1 MGKPPKPPHSP
12 DQQPRKPQAAKPPSA
27 PLQEEPVRKAGT
39 ISAESA
45 RQLFDFVQNA
55 TDMLYI
61 HDLAGD
67 FTWVNPAACR
77 IMGYNYDEAIKLNMV
92 DVVAPEDWPL
102 AREMAAR
109 KLQGELVSSQ
119 YEITLLAKDGRRIAT
134 EVSTQLAVEN
144 GMPFIQG
151 IARDISDRK
160 KAEEDALI
168 QRAYLEELFEHAP
181 EAIVILDVNDYVQ
194 RVNREFRT
202 MFGYTVEE
210 TVGKP
215 IRDLIVPSDFA
226 DESRFFSETT
236 SRGGMVNRET
246 TRRRKDGSLI
256 DVSVLGTPIRF
267 GNNQL
272 GVYAI
277 YRDITARKQA
287 EEAVRLNEQHY
298 RTIIEDATDIIS
310 ILDGNGS
317 VRFISPSITRLL
329 GYGTEELIGRSGF
342 SIIHP
347 DDVGRAQADFVQIW
361 TGADRDAMEIRLRHK
376 DGHYIF
382 FELAANRP
390 KDDRM
395 SGQMVV
401 IVRDITERLNAQRA
415 LRESEAQ
422 YRLLFERN
430 LAGVFRST
438 LDGRFID
445 CNDSFARMYG
455 YNTREEVLGR
465 SASEFYPSPGDR
477 DAFIARLRKTGVLLD
492 YESHGRKRDGS
503 DVWVLE
509 NITLV
514 RGEKG
519 EPDLLQG
526 SMVEITARKRAEQ
539 VLVKS
544 DEQLRKHNKT
554 LVDLSKRKSIT
565 LGDLHAAVK
574 DITEAAASTLDVTR
588 ASVWFYDRPRSLVR
602 CADVYDRRTGVHSE
616 NTELP
621 SASDS
626 PYVRALEESR
636 TISAFDVANDPRT
649 AEFLYDYLRPN
660 GVTATLDSPVRIAGD
675 LVGVITHE
683 QCGGTRHWSVEEENF
698 AASMAD
704 LVALA
709 VEASER
715 QQNLRALAES
725 EAIFRA
731 VAETA
736 ASAIYIHDGKRFLY
750 VNRASEIISGYSRE
764 ELLSMD
770 PFDLV
775 HPDSREALQQRTTQR
790 MQGAPLTSSIECKIL
805 SKQGKSL
812 WVELSATSIQFEG
825 VQAVLATLFDIT
837 ERKQAEKLQSA
848 LYRIAEESSRAKNLD
863 DLYPVLHGI
872 VSELMY
878 AKNFYIALYDPANQT
893 VRFPYFV
900 DEAEEPPV
908 GDMPVGKGLT
918 EYVLR
923 TGKPL
928 LFSPEAPDSRKELG
942 VFQPIG
948 PASVD
953 WLGVPLKKEG
963 VAFGVLTVQSY
974 TEKVRFTQAEV
985 EILTFVSQQVANALE
1000 RKRAED
1006 ALRESEMRNRSLVQS
1021 AVYGIYRSSVE
1032 DRFLDVNP
1040 ALVSMLGYD
1049 TREEVLQLNLA
1060 RDVYVEA
1067 EERARLVQQYQRVEQ
1082 ISGVE
1087 VRWKRRDQK
1096 PIIVRLSGRAI
1107 MDQQGKTVFFELIAE
1122 DVTERRALEEQLRQ
1136 SQKMEAVGR
1145 LAGGVAHDF
1154 NNLLTVIRGYSEL
1167 MLSQLAPGQPLQA
1180 EIEEVRKA
1188 ADRAALLTQQLLAF
1202 SRKQVLAPKI
1212 LDLNAI
1218 VTNMDRL
1225 LRRLLGED
1233 VKLVTKLDNGLGRTK
1248 ADPGQIEQVIMN
1260 LAVNARDAMPEGG
1273 TVSVET
1279 ANVVLDEFLSRDFAV
1294 TPGPYVM
1301 ICFSDTGHGMNAETR
1316 ARAFEPFFTTKE
1328 QGKGTGLGL
1337 STVYGI
1343 VKQSG
1348 GYIWVYSEPDLGTTF
1363 KVYLPMAQEKAEVR
1377 TSDVSPAATRRGS
1390 ETILLVEDE
1399 DGVRTLIKQL
1409 LQRQGYVVIETR
1421 HGIEAMQECER
1432 NQSTIHLLLTD
1443 VVLTHMNGRELAQRL
1458 LPMRPEMK
1466 VLFMSGYS
1474 EEAIAQH
1481 GVLNPGTEFLQ
1492 KPFTTEALI
1501 RKVREMLDA
1510 PQALAAGK

>member
-1 MGKPPKPPHSP
+1 MGKPPKPTHPR
-12 DQQPRKPQAAKPPSA
+12 DQEPRQPQAAATGGARMPESPARKPGS
-27 PLQEEPVRKAGT
+27 

-55 TDMLYI
+55 TDMLYTQ
-61 HDLAGD
+61 DLTGD
-67 FTWVNPAACR
+67 FSWVNPAACR
-77 IMGYNYDEAIKLNMV
+77 ILGYSYQEAIKLNMV
-92 DVVAPEDWPL
+92 DVVAPEEWDL
-102 AREMAAR
+102 AREKAAR

-119 YEITLLAKDGRRIAT
+119 YEITLIAKDGRRIPA

-144 GMPFIQG
+144 GVPFIQG

-160 KAEEDALI
+160 KAEADALI
-168 QRAYLEELFEHAP
+168 QRAYLEELFDHAP
-181 EAIVILDVNDYVQ
+181 EAIVILDVNDRVQ
-194 RVNREFRT
+194 RVNREFTT
-202 MFGYTVEE
+202 MFGYSAEE
-210 TVGKP
+210 AVGKP
-215 IRDLIVPSDFA
+215 VRDLIVPPDFS
-226 DESRFFSETT
+226 DESHFFSETT
-236 SRGGMVNRET
+236 SHGGMVNRET

-256 DVSVLGTPIRF
+256 DVSVLGTPIRV
-267 GNNQL
+267 GKNQL

-277 YRDITARKQA
+277 YRDISARKQA
-287 EEAVRLNEQHY
+287 EEAVRRSEQHY
-298 RTIIEDATDIIS
+298 RRVIEDATDIIS

-317 VRFISPSITRLL
+317 VRFISPSVTRLL
-329 GYGTEELIGRSGF
+329 GHETEDLIGRPGF
-342 SIIHP
+342 SMIHP
-347 DDVGRAQADFVQIW
+347 DDVGRAQADFAQVW
-361 TGADRDAMEIRLRHK
+361 AGAERDAMEIRLRHK
-376 DGHYIF
+376 EGHYIY
-382 FELAANRP
+382 FEAAANRP

-401 IVRDITERLNAQRA
+401 ILRDITERLNAQRA
-415 LRESEAQ
+415 LRDSEAQ

-445 CNDSFARMYG
+445 CNESFARMYG
-455 YNTREEVLGR
+455 YSSREEVLGR
-465 SASEFYPSPGDR
+465 PASEFYPSTGDR
-477 DAFIARLRKTGVLLD
+477 AAFIERLRKAGVLLD
-492 YESHGRKRDGS
+492 YESHGRRKDGS
-503 DVWVLE
+503 DIWVLE
-509 NITLV
+509 NVTLV
-514 RGEKG
+514 RGENG
-519 EPDLLQG
+519 RPDLLQG
-526 SMVEITARKRAEQ
+526 TMVDITSRKRTEQ
-539 VLVKS
+539 V
-544 DEQLRKHNKT
+544 
-554 LVDLSKRKSIT
+554 
-565 LGDLHAAVK
+565 
-574 DITEAAASTLDVTR
+574 
-588 ASVWFYDRPRSLVR
+588 
-602 CADVYDRRTGVHSE
+602 
-616 NTELP
+616 
-621 SASDS
+621 
-626 PYVRALEESR
+626 
-636 TISAFDVANDPRT
+636 
-649 AEFLYDYLRPN
+649 
-660 GVTATLDSPVRIAGD
+660 
-675 LVGVITHE
+675 
-683 QCGGTRHWSVEEENF
+683 
-698 AASMAD
+698 
-704 LVALA
+704 
-709 VEASER
+709 
-715 QQNLRALAES
+715 LAES
-725 EAIFRA
+725 ETKFRA

-750 VNRASEIISGYSRE
+750 VNQASEIISGYSRE
-764 ELLSMD
+764 ELLRMD

-775 HPDSREALQQRTTQR
+775 HPDSREELRQRTLER
-790 MQGAPLTSSIECKIL
+790 MHGASVNPSLECKIVN
-805 SKQGKSL
+805 KQGKSL

-825 VQAVLATLFDIT
+825 GAAVLATLFDIT

-928 LFSPEAPDSRKELG
+928 LFSPEAPDSRNQLG

-974 TEKVRFTQAEV
+974 SEKVRFTQAEV
-985 EILTFVSQQVANALE
+985 EILNFVSQQVANALE

-1040 ALVSMLGYD
+1040 ALVAMLGYE
-1049 TREEVLQLNLA
+1049 TREEVLQLSLA
-1060 RDVYVEA
+1060 RDVYVDP
-1067 EERARLVQQYQRVEQ
+1067 EERARLVHQYQRSEQ

-1087 VRWKRRDQK
+1087 VRWKRRDSK

-1107 MDQQGKTVFFELIAE
+1107 MDQQGKTVFFEMIAE

-1167 MLSQLAPGQPLQA
+1167 MLSQLDPGQPLQA
-1180 EIEEVRKA
+1180 EVEEVRKA

-1212 LDLNAI
+1212 LDLNAV

-1225 LRRLLGED
+1225 MRRLLGED
-1233 VKLVTKLDNGLGRTK
+1233 VKLVTKLESNLGRTK

-1273 TVSVET
+1273 TVSIET
-1279 ANVVLDEFLSRDFAV
+1279 SNVVLDEFLSRDFAV
-1294 TPGPYVM
+1294 TPGPYIM
-1301 ICFSDTGHGMNAETR
+1301 LGFSDTGHGMNAETR

-1348 GYIWVYSEPDLGTTF
+1348 GYIWVYSEPGIGTTF
-1363 KVYLPMAQEKAEVR
+1363 KVYLPMAEEKAEVGQA
-1377 TSDVSPAATRRGS
+1377 DASPAAMRRGS

-1421 HGIEAMQECER
+1421 HGGEAMVECER
-1432 NQSTIHLLLTD
+1432 HPSPIHLLLTD
-1443 VVLTHMNGRELAQRL
+1443 VVLTQMNGRELVQKL
-1458 LPMRPEMK
+1458 LPMRPEMR

-1474 EEAIAQH
+1474 EEAIAHH

-1510 PQALAAGK
+1510 PQHAAAAGK